1 MRVGSTV
8 RAVWVVVVLAAALE
22 LAALPGSVRAASLVV
37 SPARIEAEVE
47 PAGSTRWLHLY
58 NRGEE
63 PVAVR
68 LYTGLGTQHSD
79 GSPVYFD
86 HPEAAAESGR
96 LVRLERERLTLLPGE
111 ARQVEVRFSAVPG
124 LVAAYPVI
132 FIEFVED
139 ETAQDPQ
146 AAPALRSNARLAIP
160 VLLTYA
166 GTEGL
171 RRPEIAI
178 EAVEGRVVPGSKHVE
193 VDVNIRNFGNVHDWV
208 RGRVALVGQDGEV
221 RAEALLPEI
230 RVLPGAAR
238 VVTARLEAPLTAMS
252 GDSGAPAVQGALG
265 VAASSTGRPATA
277 AAAKTLGRAEAAS
290 ASLSVQAT
298 SAAQGAETVL
308 AGDGFVIMAVIYGE
322 GWQSAPFLATYPQP
336 AEVARAASPDGQG
349 EPSR

>member
-1 MRVGSTV
+1 
-8 RAVWVVVVLAAALE
+8 
-22 LAALPGSVRAASLVV
+22 
-37 SPARIEAEVE
+37 
-47 PAGSTRWLHLY
+47 
-58 NRGEE
+58 
-63 PVAVR
+63 
-68 LYTGLGTQHSD
+68 
-79 GSPVYFD
+79 
-86 HPEAAAESGR
+86 
-96 LVRLERERLTLLPGE
+96 
-111 ARQVEVRFSAVPG
+111 
-124 LVAAYPVI
+124 
-132 FIEFVED
+132 
-139 ETAQDPQ
+139 
-146 AAPALRSNARLAIP
+146 
-160 VLLTYA
+160 
-166 GTEGL
+166 
-171 RRPEIAI
+171 
-178 EAVEGRVVPGSKHVE
+178 
-193 VDVNIRNFGNVHDWV
+193 V